1 MTLQVSTFICVTQ
14 FLNSHIDVP
23 NGQLHAT
30 AALALEQELPV
41 PMDVRWFDFTLSGP
55 ALRSPAPATSAL
67 PTDFPFP
74 FYSYVLVTSF
84 GTNFPLVEGC
94 CAHVTSP
101 TGWWMDIDRSA
112 TGVGACWRHSNTD
125 CSEQQQT
132 SDSEEL
138 QVCSNTLWSRVSD
151 FAVFHFHFV
160 SLFCFKHN
168 ALCSV

>member
-14 FLNSHIDVP
+14 FLNSHIDIP

-30 AALALEQELPV
+30 AALPLEQELPV
-41 PMDVRWFDFTLSGP
+41 PVDVWWFDSMLSCP

-67 PTDFPFP
+67 RTDFPFP
-74 FYSYVLVTSF
+74 FYCYVLVSSF

-101 TGWWMDIDRSA
+101 NGWWMDIDRSA